1 MLGRTSGRF
10 LWCWLSFHF
19 WSSFCYCSSFVNVLH
34 SHFLFDIITFR
45 GLSPGF
51 YTHLILSVQP
61 IAEWFA
67 TLSFSAILF
76 VIFLPRALWFWV
88 GIFYPQAFFT
98 LRSFPTFLAFPTFWH
113 NLLLSR
119 FHWELAVTFLKV
131 AGLHTDPRNTDP
143 AHLFVWLTVIHN
155 LLYNLDLYLYMS
167 ILQKLLLVVKT
178 LMKILFFSGSVLD
191 KIRLLSRSATTL
203 ISNHEDIKQQPH

>member
-1 MLGRTSGRF
+1 M
-10 LWCWLSFHF
+10 WC
-19 WSSFCYCSSFVNVLH
+19 CSSFIAFQRH
-34 SHFLFDIITFR
+34 PSTFR

-51 YTHLILSVQP
+51 YTHFILSNQL
-61 IAEWFA
+61 IAEWFVA
-67 TLSFSAILF
+67 VIRREIFFHSFTASAMVLSGH
-76 VIFLPRALWFWV
+76 FLPTGVFYLMLLPK
-88 GIFYPQAFFT
+88 IFGTTCYHQGLPGSRQFFLEVCRT
-98 LRSFPTFLAFPTFWH
+98 WSDA
-113 NLLLSR
+113 
-119 FHWELAVTFLKV
+119 
-131 AGLHTDPRNTDP
+131 RNTDP

>member
-67 TLSFSAILF
+67 TLSFSAILLSSYRERYGF
-76 VIFLPRALWFWV
+76 EW
-88 GIFYPQAFFT
+88 AFFT
-98 LRSFPTFLAFPTFWH
+98 HRRFYLMLLPKIFGTTCYHQGLPGSRQFFLEVCRTWSDA
-113 NLLLSR
+113 
-119 FHWELAVTFLKV
+119 
-131 AGLHTDPRNTDP
+131 RNTDP